1 VSKLALKQLWSRKR
15 RAIGAGVAVI
25 IGVAFLVGT
34 MALGDS
40 MTKGIDMLMTEGYSG
55 TDVEVR
61 SVHQIDSEELQTVP
75 IDAALADQLAALP
88 EVGQVVPVAEG
99 TAQVLAADGARIGGN
114 GPPTSGTTWPESPR
128 NPFVLT
134 EGRAPAGP
142 DEVVLD
148 VEAAAEGDYAIGD
161 TVTVL
166 VPEPIEAT
174 LVGTAEFAS
183 GSSLSGVTF
192 TWFDLPTAQQLM
204 LGSTSELSYVDLIA
218 APGVSPEQLQDAV
231 ADVIPA
237 DAEALTNTELVDE
250 AMEEMESDFLGF
262 FKTFLLAFALVALL
276 VGCFSIS
283 NTFSILV
290 AQRTRESALLRA
302 LGASRRQVLTSV
314 TFEALL
320 IGAVASALGIA
331 AGVGLAYGLNAL
343 MTAAGFGVPSSAM
356 GAGTDVVVTGI
367 VVGVGMTLLAAV
379 LPAWRAARVAPL
391 AALRDVAVDRS
402 GFAWWRALVGV
413 LAAGGGVTAMVLA
426 TESGAPLQIAGLG
439 ALATFVGFVLLG
451 PVVARGAAGAIGGPI
466 ASVAG
471 VNGKLARRNAM
482 RNPKRT
488 SGTAAALMIGTAV
501 VALFA
506 SLATSIK
513 HSMSDLLDETFGG
526 DMVVRADGFSGAG
539 LPLGLTDELA
549 ALPEVAIASP
559 LRDSP
564 ITIVDDAPAT
574 GDGRD
579 DEWVVAGDMAT
590 MGRVIDLGDVAGDL
604 AGTGAG
610 EIAVSTEWAADHGA
624 ALGAP
629 ITVEF
634 ADGTV
639 EQLTVTATYTET
651 ALMGDLLVDGSVTD
665 PHEADP
671 TNFLVMLELADG
683 VSVDD
688 GKAAIATVTDGYGR
702 PLLETADEYVEAIA
716 SELDQMLLLVY
727 GLLGIAVIIAL
738 IGIANT
744 LSLSLHERTRELGL
758 LRAVGQNRRALRAT
772 VRWESVIVAIFGTV
786 GGLALGTFMC
796 WGLIRAI
803 AVSEGFGRFA
813 PSYVTLTIV
822 LGVAVVAGVL
832 AAARPARRAAK
843 LDVLAAISTD

>member
-1 VSKLALKQLWSRKR
+1 MNKLAFQQLWARKR
-15 RAIGAGVAVI
+15 RAIGAGIAVI

-61 SVHQIDSEELQTVP
+61 SIHEIDGENIQLVS
-75 IDAALADQLAALP
+75 IDAGLADRLAELP
-88 EVGQVVPVAEG
+88 EVARVIPVAEG
-99 TAQVLAADGARIGGN
+99 TAQVLTEDGQRIGGT

-142 DEVVLD
+142 DELVLD
-148 VEAAAEGDYAIGD
+148 VETAADGGYSIGD

-166 VPEPIEAT
+166 VPDPVQAT

-192 TWFDLPTAQQLM
+192 TWFDLPTSQALL
-204 LGSTSELSYVDLIA
+204 LGTSAELSYVDLVA
-218 APGVSPEQLQDAV
+218 APGVTPEQLQAAV
-231 ADVIPA
+231 ADVLPP
-237 DAEALTNTELVDE
+237 DVEALTHTELIDE
-250 AMEEMESDFLGF
+250 AMATMESDFLGF
-262 FKTFLLAFALVALL
+262 FKTFLLAFAVIALL

-302 LGASRRQVLTSV
+302 LGASRRQVLTTV
-314 TFEALL
+314 TVEALL
-320 IGAVASALGIA
+320 IGAMASAVGIA
-331 AGVGLAYGLNAL
+331 AGVGLAYGLNEL
-343 MTAAGFGVPSSAM
+343 LTAAGFGVPSSAM
-356 GAGTDVVVTGI
+356 GAESDVIVTGL
-367 VVGVGMTLLAAV
+367 VVGIGMTLLAAV
-379 LPAWRAARVAPL
+379 VPAWRASRVAPL

-402 GFAWWRALVGV
+402 GVAWWRAVAGV

-426 TESGAPLQIAGLG
+426 TESAEPLQSAALG
-439 ALATFVGFVLLG
+439 ALATFAGFVLLG
-451 PVVARGAAGAIGGPI
+451 PVVARLAAGAIGSPI
-466 ASVAG
+466 AGVTG
-471 VNGKLARRNAM
+471 VNGTLARRNAM

-488 SGTAAALMIGTAV
+488 SGTAAALMVGTAV

-513 HSMSDLLDETFGG
+513 HSMSDLLDKTFGG

-539 LPLGLTDELA
+539 LPLDLTDELA
-549 ALPEVAIASP
+549 ALPEVALATP

-564 ITIVDDAPAT
+564 ITIVDADQ
-574 GDGRD
+574 RS
-579 DEWVVAGDMAT
+579 DEWVVAGDLAT
-590 MGRVIDLGDVAGDL
+590 MHQVIDLGDVAGDL
-604 AGTGAG
+604 AGTGTG
-610 EIAVSTEWAADHGA
+610 EIAVSTEWAGEHGVG
-624 ALGAP
+624 LGMP
-629 ITVEF
+629 VTVEF
-634 ADGTV
+634 ADGAV
-639 EQLTVTATYTET
+639 EQLVVSATYTET
-651 ALMGDLLVDGSVTD
+651 ALMGDLLVDGRVTD
-665 PHEADP
+665 PHATDP

-683 VSVDD
+683 VSVAE
-688 GKAAIATVTDGYGR
+688 GKAAIGAVTDGYGR
-702 PLLETADEYVEAIA
+702 PLLETADEYVAA
-716 SELDQMLLLVY
+716 MAAELDQLLVLVY
-727 GLLGIAVIIAL
+727 GLLAIAVVIAL

-772 VRWESVIVAIFGTV
+772 VRWESVIVAIFGTF

-803 AVSEGFGRFA
+803 AVSEGFGTFA
-813 PSYVTLTIV
+813 PSYATLAIV

-843 LDVLAAISTD
+843 LDVLAAISTE